1 MMHRKREHGF
11 REVFIVPHAHLDLT
25 WLGPPDVCERRNNG
39 IIAAAL
45 ALFDADDKYRYSI
58 ECVRP
63 LERFL
68 KEYPEQKHK
77 VKKLYIDGRLE
88 VGGQYV
94 DVAADYC
101 DGESLVRNFYYGQR
115 WLLDT
120 FGAATRIAREE
131 DVLAHPAQM
140 PQILMQSG
148 ITYLKFSRGPN
159 GVFRWRAPDGAEVVT
174 ALFEYNHGYHF
185 KIGESFELTAK
196 NMPEYLAWVWSRV
209 VPRLPEL
216 MIMDGDDGT
225 MPNATLSP
233 IVDKWNENEQATKLR
248 LATVTEY
255 LDAIDIKQLELKSG
269 DMPGFWGA
277 VLMFEQAA
285 ASKLKRAERLLMA
298 AEQCDAI
305 SKIIKDDPLHDF
317 QDAWRLLL
325 AAQDHNWGGK
335 IHEYEPERADA
346 EKVLMLDTV
355 IETSNNSIQESM
367 KFIAQNIKCEHSGIP
382 VIILNPLSWTRY
394 DIVSIPIKDAE
405 YEHFIQDDAGC
416 EIPIQKQKN
425 DTQGNSIQF
434 IAHGIPSLGFKTY
447 YLMKHKNKSAKTAFE
462 ENSDQTIEN
471 EFYRLAADP
480 YSGGLS
486 RIFDKEI
493 GVDVYKKKIGFG
505 TPLPG
510 FFAIAARFTVPP
522 QSFYENPE
530 NLKKGAAGESVD
542 YLGKFWTPG
551 RFRVEKIKTECG
563 PVMQRMVINGKFI
576 DSPVEYDVRLY
587 HGIKRIDMRVA
598 IDWCGTPGIF
608 LGLVFP
614 IPLKNKE
621 VRIGTPYYAH
631 RMGEEAEGF
640 WKFPGMKIHPKMR
653 GVQDW
658 LSVSDAR
665 KTITL
670 SSSWHQWDF
679 SIYPAALL
687 LASDNRGGFFTGDC
701 YLQKG
706 RHEWLFSLTSA
717 VGDWMD
723 ARSYRTGVEPVNPC
737 IVHCDHEED
746 ENEGGTLSELSF
758 CKIDPENIVVTAFKN
773 SEDNDGSI
781 FVRFYEAL
789 GRDTTATFT
798 FPFEVKR
805 AMRTDV
811 LERETGEL
819 DARGHTVSCPLRA
832 YEIGGMK
839 LYLSR

>member
-1 MMHRKREHGF
+1 MEQRKCKHGF

-25 WLGPPDVCERRNNG
+25 WLGPPVMCERRNNV

-45 ALFDADDKYRYSI
+45 DLLESDAKYRYSI

-68 KEYPEQKHK
+68 KSFPDQKQK
-77 VKKLYIDGRLE
+77 IEELYKAGRLE

-115 WLLDT
+115 WLVET
-120 FGAATRIAREE
+120 FGEATRIAREE

-148 ITYLKFSRGPN
+148 ILYLKFSRGPN

-185 KIGESFELTAK
+185 KLGETLELTVN
-196 NMPEYLAWVWSRV
+196 NMPEYLAWVWSKI

-216 MIMDGDDGT
+216 LIMDGDDGT
-225 MPNATLSP
+225 MPNAALSP
-233 IVDKWNENEQATKLR
+233 IVDQWNIDNEKTKLK

-255 LDAIDIKQLELKSG
+255 LDSIDKTQLELKSG

-277 VLMFEQAA
+277 VLMFEQEAA
-285 ASKLKRAERLLMA
+285 AKLKRAERLLMA
-298 AEQCDAI
+298 AEKCNAI
-305 SKIIKDDPLHDF
+305 SNILKNDRPHDF

-335 IHEYEPERADA
+335 YPEYEPEKADA
-346 EKVLMLDTV
+346 DKVLMLDTV
-355 IETSNNSIQESM
+355 IETSTNSIQESM
-367 KFIAQNIKCEHSGIP
+367 KIISRNIKIDHSGLP
-382 VIILNPLSWTRY
+382 VIILNTLSWARD
-394 DIVSIPIKDAE
+394 DIISIPNIDDE
-405 YEHFIQDDAGC
+405 YEYFIQDDAGC
-416 EIPIQKQKN
+416 EISIQKEKN
-425 DTQGNSIQF
+425 DRQEGSIKF
-434 IAHGIPSLGFKTY
+434 IAYGIPPLGIKTY
-447 YLMKHKNKSAKTAFE
+447 FLMKREKETSNFVPGEK
-462 ENSDQTIEN
+462 SDQTIEN
-471 EFYRLAADP
+471 EFYHLTADP
-480 YSGGLS
+480 YTGGLS
-486 RIFDKEI
+486 RIFDKET
-493 GVDVYKKKIGFG
+493 GVEIYKKKIGFG
-505 TPLPG
+505 VPLPG
-510 FFAIAARFTVPP
+510 FFAVAARFTVPP
-522 QSFYENPE
+522 QSFYENPA
-530 NLKKGAAGESVD
+530 NLKKGAAGESVK

-551 RFRVEKIKTECG
+551 RFRVDTLQTHCG
-563 PVMQRMVINGKFI
+563 PVMDRMVINGKFI
-576 DSPVEYDVRLY
+576 DSPVEYDMRLF
-587 HGIKRIDMRVA
+587 HGIKRVDIRVA

-614 IPLKNKE
+614 IPLRNKE
-621 VRIGTPYYAH
+621 VRIGTPYFAH

-658 LSVSDAR
+658 FSVSNAR

-670 SSSWHQWDF
+670 STSWHQWDF

-687 LASDNRGGFFTGDC
+687 LASDNRGGFFTGER

-717 VGDWMD
+717 AGDWTN
-723 ARSYRTGVEPVNPC
+723 AHSYRTGVEPVNPC
-737 IVHCDHEED
+737 IVHCEHEEIT
-746 ENEGGTLSELSF
+746 NQGAALSEMSF
-758 CKIDPENIVVTAFKN
+758 SKVEPENIILTAFKN
-773 SEDNDGSI
+773 SEDRGGSI
-781 FVRFYEAL
+781 FLRFYEVL
-789 GRDTTATFT
+789 GQDTKATFT

-805 AMRTDV
+805 AVRTDV
-811 LERETGEL
+811 LERETEEL
-819 DARGHTVSCPLRA
+819 DARGHAVSCPLRA

-839 LYLSR
+839 IYL